1 MIKEI
6 SFKDTIAIRHQVLR
20 KGKPVETC
28 FFEGD
33 MYSTTKHFGIFDN
46 DILVGIASVFKNKN
60 ANFDSNLQFQI
71 RGMAILDEFQNKG
84 FGKQLLTHCEKHI
97 ENQEGKLIWFNARA
111 NAILFYEKLNYKK
124 IGNSFQI
131 ESVGEH
137 YIMEKEI

>member
-33 MYSTTKHFGIFDN
+33 MHSTTKHFGIFDEN
-46 DILVGIASVFKNKN
+46 ILVGIVSVFKNKN
-60 ANFDSNLQFQI
+60 INFDNSYQYQI
-71 RGMAILDEFQNKG
+71 RGMAILSDFQNKG
-84 FGKQLLTHCEKHI
+84 YGKQLLLHCEKYIKDHKG
-97 ENQEGKLIWFNARA
+97 ELIWFNART